1 MLALAG
7 PVVSA
12 ELGWIMMGI
21 VDTIMVGRL
30 GPEAIGAVGV
40 GSSLFLA
47 LAVFGIGL
55 LLGLDTLISQA
66 FGARRIAE
74 CHRWL
79 HHGLALACLLAPV
92 MMLLAWIGIGTLDV
106 WGFDPAVAR
115 LLRPYLAI
123 LVWSVLPLL
132 LYAALRRY
140 LQAMNV
146 VRPVMFALVSANL
159 INAVINWVLVY
170 GRLGA
175 PALGVDGS
183 AWATLASRVYM
194 AVVLAVAVVCYD
206 TRHRTG
212 FFHIVPAIEA
222 NRLRHLV
229 RLGFPAAMQTVFEYG
244 VFASATAFAG
254 RLEPVALAAHQIV
267 LNIAGFT
274 FMVPF
279 GLASAGAVRVGQAV
293 GRRDGEAA
301 ARAGWAAL
309 TIGVAF
315 MATAAAVFLL
325 APHALLGVF
334 TRDAAVVSTGVVL
347 LAIAAVF
354 QMFDGTQGVL
364 TGALRGLG
372 DTQSPMLCNLAGHW
386 LFGLPFG
393 YALCFWWGWGV
404 PGLWIG
410 LSAGLISV
418 GVVLLVVWTRRVRAL
433 FRDYPR
439 AVPCRDVLVD
449 QLPKRG

>member
-7 PVVSA
+7 PVISA

-21 VDTIMVGRL
+21 VDTVMVGRL

-66 FGARRIAE
+66 FGAQRLRE
-74 CHRWL
+74 CHVWL
-79 HHGLALACLLAPV
+79 HHGLALASLLAPI
-92 MMLLAWIGIGTLDV
+92 MMLLAWIGISTLDV
-106 WGFDPAVAR
+106 WGFDPGVAR
-115 LLRPYLAI
+115 LLLPYLSI
-123 LVWSVLPLL
+123 LVWSALPLL

-159 INAVINWVLVY
+159 INAFFNWVLVY

-175 PALGVDGS
+175 PSLGVDGS

-194 AVVLAVAVVCYD
+194 AIVLAVAVV
-206 TRHRTG
+206 RHDVRCGTG
-212 FFHIVPAIEA
+212 LLQVVPRIEA
-222 NRLRHLV
+222 ARVWRLV
-229 RLGFPAAMQTVFEYG
+229 RLGFPAAMQTVLEYG

-254 RLEPVALAAHQIV
+254 RLEPMALAAHQIV
-267 LNIAGFT
+267 INIAGFT

-293 GRRDGEAA
+293 GRRDPAAA

-315 MATAAAVFLL
+315 MATAAAAFLL
-325 APHALLGVF
+325 APHALISLF
-334 TRDAAVVSTGVVL
+334 TRDAGVVSIGVVL

-354 QMFDGTQGVL
+354 QMFDGIQGVL

-372 DTQSPMLCNLAGHW
+372 DTHTPMIWNLVGHW
-386 LFGLPFG
+386 AFGLPLG
-393 YALCFWWGWGV
+393 YALCFWWTWGV
-404 PGLWIG
+404 RGLWIG
-410 LSAGLISV
+410 LSAGLITV
-418 GVVLLVVWTRRVRAL
+418 GGALLVVWSRRVHHLTSASRMSSRRTRR
-433 FRDYPR
+433 
-439 AVPCRDVLVD
+439 
-449 QLPKRG
+449 

>member
-7 PVVSA
+7 PVVLA

-47 LAVFGIGL
+47 LGVFGIGL
-55 LLGLDTLISQA
+55 LLGLDTLVSQA
-66 FGARRIAE
+66 FGARRVDE

-92 MMLLAWIGIGTLDV
+92 MMLLAWIGIRTLSV

-115 LLRPYLAI
+115 LLKPYLTI
-123 LVWSVLPLL
+123 LVWSALPLL

-159 INAVINWVLVY
+159 VNAAINWVLVY
-170 GRLGA
+170 GNLGA
-175 PALGVDGS
+175 PALGVSGS
-183 AWATLASRVYM
+183 AWATLAARVYM
-194 AVVLAVAVVCYD
+194 AAVLIGAVVAHDVRYQ
-206 TRHRTG
+206 TG
-212 FFHIVPAIEA
+212 LFHVAPVIEA
-222 NRLRHLV
+222 ARLWRLV

-279 GLASAGAVRVGQAV
+279 GLASASAVRVGQAV
-293 GRRDGEAA
+293 GRGDPAGA
-301 ARAGWAAL
+301 ARAGWTAL
-309 TIGVAF
+309 ALGVAF
-315 MATAAAVFLL
+315 MAVAAAVFVLG
-325 APHALLGVF
+325 PRALLGLF
-334 TRDAAVVSTGVVL
+334 TRNTAITEIGVAL
-347 LAIAAVF
+347 LLIAAVF
-354 QMFDGTQGVL
+354 QMFDGIQGVL

-372 DTQSPMLCNLAGHW
+372 DTRTPMIWNLV
-386 LFGLPFG
+386 GLGRTRAVDRAVGRPDQHRRD
-393 YALCFWWGWGV
+393 
-404 PGLWIG
+404 
-410 LSAGLISV
+410 SA
-418 GVVLLVVWTRRVRAL
+418 RRMGE
-433 FRDYPR
+433 PR
-439 AVPCRDVLVD
+439 AGNPHAERRA
-449 QLPKRG
+449 PSA

>member
-7 PVVSA
+7 PVVLA

-47 LAVFGIGL
+47 LGVFGIGL
-55 LLGLDTLISQA
+55 LLGLDTLVSQA
-66 FGARRIAE
+66 FGARRVDE

-79 HHGLALACLLAPV
+79 YHGLALACLLAPIMV
-92 MMLLAWIGIGTLDV
+92 LLAWIGIRTLSV

-115 LLRPYLAI
+115 LLKPYLTI
-123 LVWSVLPLL
+123 LIWSALPLL

-159 INAVINWVLVY
+159 VNAAINWVLVY
-170 GRLGA
+170 GNLGA
-175 PALGVDGS
+175 PALGVSGS
-183 AWATLASRVYM
+183 AWATLAARVYM
-194 AVVLAVAVVCYD
+194 AAVLIGAVVAHD
-206 TRHRTG
+206 ARHQTG
-212 FFHIVPAIEA
+212 LFHVAPVIEA
-222 NRLRHLV
+222 ARLWRLV

-279 GLASAGAVRVGQAV
+279 GLASASAVRVGQAV
-293 GRRDGEAA
+293 GRGDPAGA
-301 ARAGWAAL
+301 ARAGWTAL
-309 TIGVAF
+309 ALGVAF
-315 MATAAAVFLL
+315 MAVAAAVFVLG
-325 APHALLGVF
+325 PRALLGLF
-334 TRDAAVVSTGVVL
+334 TRNTAVTEIGVAL
-347 LAIAAVF
+347 LLIAAVF
-354 QMFDGTQGVL
+354 QLFDGIQGVL

-372 DTQSPMLCNLAGHW
+372 DTRTPMIWNLVGHW
-386 LFGLPFG
+386 AFGLPLG
-393 YALCFWWGWGV
+393 YALCFWWTWGV
-404 PGLWIG
+404 RGLWIG

-418 GVVLLVVWTRRVRAL
+418 GAALLVVWSRRTRRHIL
-433 FRDYPR
+433 
-439 AVPCRDVLVD
+439 
-449 QLPKRG
+449 KS

>member
-7 PVVSA
+7 PVVLA

-47 LAVFGIGL
+47 LGVFGIGL
-55 LLGLDTLISQA
+55 LLGLDTLVSQA
-66 FGARRIAE
+66 FGARRVDE

-79 HHGLALACLLAPV
+79 YHGLALACLLAPIMV
-92 MMLLAWIGIGTLDV
+92 LLAWIGIRTLSV

-115 LLRPYLAI
+115 LLKPYLTI
-123 LVWSVLPLL
+123 LIWSALPLL

-159 INAVINWVLVY
+159 VNAAINWVLVY
-170 GRLGA
+170 GNLGA
-175 PALGVDGS
+175 PALGVSGS
-183 AWATLASRVYM
+183 AWATLAARVYM
-194 AVVLAVAVVCYD
+194 AAVLIGAVVAHD
-206 TRHRTG
+206 ARHQTG
-212 FFHIVPAIEA
+212 LFHVAPVIEA
-222 NRLRHLV
+222 ARLWRLV

-279 GLASAGAVRVGQAV
+279 GLASASAVRVGQAV
-293 GRRDGEAA
+293 GRGDPAGA
-301 ARAGWAAL
+301 ARAGWTAL
-309 TIGVAF
+309 ALGVAF
-315 MATAAAVFLL
+315 MAVAAAVFVLG
-325 APHALLGVF
+325 PRALLGLF
-334 TRDAAVVSTGVVL
+334 TRNTAVTEIGVAL
-347 LAIAAVF
+347 LLIAAVF
-354 QMFDGTQGVL
+354 QLFDGIQGVL

-372 DTQSPMLCNLAGHW
+372 DTRTPMIWNLVGHW
-386 LFGLPFG
+386 AFGLPLG
-393 YALCFWWGWGV
+393 YALCFWWAWGV
-404 PGLWIG
+404 RGLWIG

-418 GVVLLVVWTRRVRAL
+418 GAALLVVWSRRTRRHIL
-433 FRDYPR
+433 
-439 AVPCRDVLVD
+439 
-449 QLPKRG
+449 KS

>member
-7 PVVSA
+7 PVVLA

-47 LAVFGIGL
+47 LGVFGIGL
-55 LLGLDTLISQA
+55 LLGLDTLVSQA
-66 FGARRIAE
+66 FGARRVDE

-79 HHGLALACLLAPV
+79 HHGLVLACVLAPV
-92 MMLLAWIGIGTLDV
+92 MMLLAWIGIRTLGV

-115 LLRPYLAI
+115 LLKPYLTI
-123 LVWSVLPLL
+123 LIWSALPLL

-159 INAVINWVLVY
+159 VNAAINWILVY
-170 GRLGA
+170 GNLGA
-175 PALGVDGS
+175 PALGVSGS
-183 AWATLASRVYM
+183 AWATLAARVYM
-194 AVVLAVAVVCYD
+194 AAVLVGAVVAHD
-206 TRHRTG
+206 ARHQTG
-212 FFHIVPAIEA
+212 LFHVAPVIEA
-222 NRLRHLV
+222 ARLWRLV

-244 VFASATAFAG
+244 VFASATVFAG
-254 RLEPVALAAHQIV
+254 HLEPVALAAHQIV

-279 GLASAGAVRVGQAV
+279 GLASASAVRVGQAI
-293 GRRDGEAA
+293 GRRDPAGA
-301 ARAGWAAL
+301 ARAGWMAL
-309 TIGVAF
+309 TLGVAF
-315 MATAAAVFLL
+315 MAVAAAVFVLG
-325 APHALLGVF
+325 PRALLGLF
-334 TRDAAVVSTGVVL
+334 TRNTAVTEIGVAL
-347 LAIAAVF
+347 LLIAAVF
-354 QMFDGTQGVL
+354 QMFDGIQGVL

-372 DTQSPMLCNLAGHW
+372 DTRTPMIWNLVGHW
-386 LFGLPFG
+386 AFGLPLG
-393 YALCFWWGWGV
+393 YALCFWWTWGV
-404 PGLWIG
+404 RGLWIG

-418 GVVLLVVWTRRVRAL
+418 GAALLVVWSRRTRRHIL
-433 FRDYPR
+433 
-439 AVPCRDVLVD
+439 
-449 QLPKRG
+449 KS

>member
-7 PVVSA
+7 PVVLA

-47 LAVFGIGL
+47 LGVFGIGL
-55 LLGLDTLISQA
+55 LLGLDTLVSQA
-66 FGARRIAE
+66 FGARRVDE

-79 HHGLALACLLAPV
+79 HHGLVLACAQAPV
-92 MMLLAWIGIGTLDV
+92 MMLLAWIGIRTLGV

-115 LLRPYLAI
+115 LLTPYLTI
-123 LVWSVLPLL
+123 LIWSTLPLL

-159 INAVINWVLVY
+159 VNAAINWVLVY
-170 GRLGA
+170 GNLGA
-175 PALGVDGS
+175 PALGVSGS
-183 AWATLASRVYM
+183 AWATLAARVYM
-194 AVVLAVAVVCYD
+194 AAVLVGAVVVHD
-206 TRHRTG
+206 ARHQTG
-212 FFHIVPAIEA
+212 LFHVAPVIEA
-222 NRLRHLV
+222 ERLWRLV

-267 LNIAGFT
+267 LNISGFT

-293 GRRDGEAA
+293 GRHDRAA
-301 ARAGWAAL
+301 ASRAGWTAL
-309 TIGVAF
+309 ALGVAF
-315 MATAAAVFLL
+315 MALAAAAFVL
-325 APHALLGVF
+325 APHFLMSLF
-334 TRDAAVVSTGVVL
+334 TRDAAVVSIGVTL

-354 QMFDGTQGVL
+354 QMFDGMQGVL
-364 TGALRGLG
+364 TGTLRGLG
-372 DTQSPMLCNLAGHW
+372 DTHTAMLWNLVGHW
-386 LFGLPFG
+386 LFGLPLG

-410 LSAGLISV
+410 LSAGLMSIGSI
-418 GVVLLVVWTRRVRAL
+418 LLAVWANRA
-433 FRDYPR
+433 RP
-439 AVPCRDVLVD
+439 
-449 QLPKRG
+449 